1 MIGFYFHARPMMNGH
16 LVELAVYR
24 GGREQ
29 HDTLPVGTLS
39 FDRSEWDAFRTVII
53 GGMRAASYARVP
65 IEFMDGTRREL
76 GAGVSH

>member
-1 MIGFYFHARPMMNGH
+1 MIGFYFHARPVMNAR

-24 GGREQ
+24 GGREE
-29 HDTLPVGTLS
+29 HDKLPLGTLN
-39 FDRSEWDAFRTVII
+39 FDRGEWDAFRTVII

-76 GAGVSH
+76 GAVSH

>member
-1 MIGFYFHARPMMNGH
+1 MIGFYFHARPMMNGRI
-16 LVELAVYR
+16 VELAVYR

-29 HDTLPVGTLS
+29 HDKLPLGTLS
-39 FDRSEWDAFRTVII
+39 FDRSEWGAFRTVVI

-76 GAGVSH
+76 GAVSH